1 MDNRFVFF
9 ALVVA
14 GLGVVAALM
23 VVPFVPYLT
32 AAALLAF
39 VLYPAQRRLRRRLG
53 ARPSATLL
61 VGVALAVTVV
71 PIFLVSA
78 VVLNTAQRF
87 ADQADELLVAIEETR
102 RLLEAEFDVDLIVLE
117 ELTPLLGG
125 VLETLV
131 GELSALVSLSIRVS
145 VGVLVLVFVLYY
157 LLVDGETFVAWLR
170 EVAPLDDP
178 VQEELIEEIN
188 TITWAV
194 LGSHVFVAI
203 VEGILGGIALFL
215 AGVPNAAFWTV
226 VMVIASI
233 LPIVGVWLVWAP
245 VVAYLFFVGQ
255 PITAI
260 LLLLYGV
267 TVLAVIDNY
276 LRAIFVDVGSG
287 LHPAVVL
294 VGVIGGIYLF
304 GVVGLFLGP
313 ILLAVFKA
321 SVNVF
326 ARISRGSGPAVGS

>member
-1 MDNRFVFF
+1 MDNRFAFL

-14 GLGVVAALM
+14 ALGVVAALM

-39 VLYPAQRRLRRRLG
+39 VLYPAQRRLRGRLG

-61 VGVALAVTVV
+61 VGFALAATVV

-78 VVLNTAQRF
+78 VVLETAQGF
-87 ADQADELLVAIEETR
+87 ADRTDEVLVFVEEIQQ
-102 RLLEAEFDVDLIVLE
+102 LLEAEFGVDLLVLE
-117 ELTPLLGG
+117 ELSPLVGG
-125 VLETLV
+125 VLEALA

-145 VGVLVLVFVLYY
+145 VGMLLLVFVLYY
-157 LLVDGETFVAWLR
+157 LLVDGDTFVAWLR
-170 EVAPLDDP
+170 EVAPLDNP

-245 VVAYLFFVGQ
+245 VVGYLFLVGQ
-255 PITAI
+255 PLAAV

-326 ARISRGSGPAVGS
+326 ARTSSGKPPAVGS